1 MDEIVGASEE
11 EIVVS
16 LSEKLDL
23 PIIILSKYNIS
34 PEVTA
39 MVSEDICRYYHL
51 IPMSKIGARLTVA
64 MSNPM
69 NVFAIDHI
77 RRLAGMEVQRVIAS
91 TSEIG
96 KAIKYYYGS
105 VKDTQEL
112 TEEDLSK
119 VTPPS
124 SPSTNIAVEIEKEG
138 IDIGAVV
145 SDEQEVTK
153 VSVKMVNLIIMEAL
167 TRRASDIH
175 IEPYEEEMKVRYRID
190 GELVEAIA
198 IPKRFQEPILARLK
212 IMAALDVTQKRLPQD
227 GRFTVRAK
235 DKEVD
240 LRVSSLPI
248 EFGEKIVMRILDKTA
263 LALGLDR
270 LGLSKFSQ
278 ERLSQAVN
286 KHHGMLL
293 ITGPT
298 GSGKSTTLYSIL
310 SKLNSVERNI
320 LTIEDPVEYKLKG
333 IIQVPVRQEIG
344 LTFAS
349 GLRSILRQSPDIIMV
364 GEIRDS
370 ETADIAIKSALTGH
384 LVLSTLHTNDAAS
397 SITRLIDMGIEPF
410 LIASSLE
417 TVIAQR
423 LCRRMCTECKDTQ
436 KGCARCN
443 HTGYYGRFAILE
455 ILILDNKIRNM
466 ILKRASC
473 DEIKSYAVSSG
484 MRTLREDALERAEKR
499 ETTQEEIARVTSET

>member
-23 PIIILSKYNIS
+23 PIVSLSKYKID
-34 PEVTA
+34 PEVLA
-39 MVSEDICRYYHL
+39 LVCEDVCYYYHF
-51 IPMSKIGARLTVA
+51 IPISKIGTRLTVA

-77 RRLAGMEVQRVIAS
+77 RRLTGMDVQRVIAS
-91 TSEIG
+91 TLEIG
-96 KAIKYYYGS
+96 KTIKHYYGS
-105 VKDTQEL
+105 L
-112 TEEDLSK
+112 TVDKGVRDEGLSGSA
-119 VTPPS
+119 PLSGPS
-124 SPSTNIAVEIEKEG
+124 AITVEKEELEVASVAG
-138 IDIGAVV
+138 ED
-145 SDEQEVTK
+145 QEPIK
-153 VSVKMVNLIIMEAL
+153 LSVKMVNLILTEAL
-167 TRRASDIH
+167 TKRASDIH

-190 GELVEAIA
+190 GELQEAIS
-198 IPKRFQEPILARLK
+198 IPKRFQEPVLARLK
-212 IMAALDVTQKRLPQD
+212 IMSALDVTQKRLPQD
-227 GRFTVRAK
+227 GRFTLRFK

-248 EFGEKIVMRILDKTA
+248 EFGEKIVMRLLDKTTIA
-263 LALGLDR
+263 MGLDK
-270 LGLSKFSQ
+270 LGFSAFSLN
-278 ERLSQAVN
+278 RLSQAI
-286 KHHGMLL
+286 KKPHGMLL
-293 ITGPT
+293 VTGPT

-310 SKLNSVERNI
+310 SQLNSVDKNI

-384 LVLSTLHTNDAAS
+384 LVLSTLHTNDSAS

-410 LIASSLE
+410 LLASSLE

-423 LCRRMCTECKDTQ
+423 LCRSICSECKL
-436 KGCARCN
+436 KGCSRCN
-443 HTGYYGRFAILE
+443 NTGYYGRFAILE
-455 ILILDNKIRNM
+455 ILLLDSKIRNM
-466 ILKRASC
+466 ILKQASC
-473 DEIKSYAVSSG
+473 DELKAYAVSTG
-484 MRTLREDALERAEKR
+484 MKTLREDGLEKVEKG
-499 ETTQEEIARVTSET
+499 ETTLEEVSRVTSEL